1 MSGYAPPAP
10 RRAPVAGPLLPRI
23 PARMIGFALLG
34 AVGAIAWGGMVTPA
48 RGWALLLF
56 LAVACGAGGA
66 LAATRRLGVLGRAGA
81 VVGVIALL
89 TAAALLTSG
98 VPARY
103 LAPDAWPDLAAGIG
117 QGIESLPNVRVPYG
131 GADEWVHA
139 VLLLCGTALLGLA
152 ALVAFFSR
160 RPDALGRPVLAAAGL
175 AAVVTVPAV
184 QQPGDAPLVEG
195 ALLAVL
201 LVTFLGL
208 ERVPRRAGPAAAG
221 LVALATV
228 AGVLFAP
235 ALDADRPLLDYESF
249 AQSLTPEAG
258 TRFSWDHRYGPM
270 TWSRD
275 GNEVL
280 RVRAARGTYWKAETL
295 TEFDGLRWRR
305 EPGADRRGLQTEID
319 RERPEWMQR
328 LRVTVR
334 DMTTEQFI
342 GAGTVLSVSKAPRQ
356 PVASG
361 PGEFRVE
368 DRPLHRGH
376 TYEVEAYVPRPTARM
391 LALAGTRYPVFVA
404 DDLSV
409 ELPRPESGRPKP
421 EIRFGPFGSAQ
432 ATLATID
439 GRVVA
444 GPQAEAAIEGS
455 AYARTYALAQRL
467 RADAATPY
475 DYIQA
480 VTRYLSRGFSYSESP
495 PERAVPLASFL
506 FEDKIGYCQ
515 QFSGAMALLLRMGG
529 VPARIATGFSPGA
542 YDRDRKEYVVRDLD
556 AHSWVEAYV
565 PGTGWVAFDPTPS
578 GTPARSR
585 QLAAPPTSATDNAQP
600 RPAPGSERSRD
611 PRPLGAGAAPAPE
624 ESAATPVLLIV
635 IGVVLAG
642 AAAGLIVV
650 VVVRRQA
657 RERAPISV
665 ALRDLDRALARTGR
679 AVPPGTTLSALA
691 TRMRG
696 TPAEGYL
703 LALQRARY
711 GEGGPGPDA
720 RDRAGLRQALA
731 RRAGPLGRL
740 RAWWALPPG

>member
-1 MSGYAPPAP
+1 MTGYAPPAP
-10 RRAPVAGPLLPRI
+10 RRAPVAGPLLARL

-56 LAVACGAGGA
+56 LAVACAAGAA
-66 LAATRRLGVLGRAGA
+66 LASTRTLGRRARAGVVVAVIGVLA
-81 VVGVIALL
+81 
-89 TAAALLTSG
+89 AAALLTAG
-98 VPARY
+98 VPGRY
-103 LAPDAWPDLAAGIG
+103 LAPSAWSDLAAGIG
-117 QGIESLPNVRVPYG
+117 QGIESLPSIRVPYG
-131 GADEWVHA
+131 GADEWVRI
-139 VLLLCGTALLGLA
+139 VLLLCGSVLLGLA
-152 ALVAFFSR
+152 ALVAFVPR
-160 RPDALGRPVLAAAGL
+160 RGGALGRPVLAAAGL
-175 AAVVTVPAV
+175 AAVVTVPSV

-195 ALLAVL
+195 VLLAVL

-221 LVALATV
+221 LVAVATV
-228 AGVLFAP
+228 VGVLFAP
-235 ALDADRPLLDYESF
+235 AFDADRPLLDYESF

-295 TEFDGLRWRR
+295 SEFDGLRWRR
-305 EPGADRRGLQTEID
+305 EAGADRRGLQTEINRD
-319 RERPEWMQR
+319 RPDWIQR

-334 DMTTEQFI
+334 DMSTDQFI

-376 TYEVEAYVPRPTARM
+376 TYEVEAYVPRPSAR
-391 LALAGTRYPVFVA
+391 ALAASGTRYPVFVA

-409 ELPRPESGRPKP
+409 ELPRQEAGRPKP
-421 EIRFGPFGSAQ
+421 EVRFGPYGSAQ

-444 GPQAEAAIEGS
+444 GPEADAAIRRS
-455 AYARTYALAQRL
+455 AYARTFALAERL
-467 RADAATPY
+467 RAGTVTPY
-475 DYIQA
+475 EYIQA
-480 VTRYLSRGFSYSESP
+480 VQRYLARGFTYSESP
-495 PERAVPLASFL
+495 PERPVPLASFL

-542 YDRDRKEYVVRDLD
+542 YDRDRKEFVVRDLD

-565 PGTGWVAFDPTPS
+565 PGAGWVAFDPTPS

-585 QLAAPPTSATDNAQP
+585 QLAAPPSTAQDDTSSQ
-600 RPAPGSERSRD
+600 PAPGSERSRD
-611 PRPLGAGAAPAPE
+611 PRPLGTGAAPAPE
-624 ESAATPVLLIV
+624 EPAATPVLLIA
-635 IGVVLAG
+635 IGVILAG
-642 AAAGLIVV
+642 TAAALVV
-650 VVVRRQA
+650 VAVVRRQA
-657 RERAPISV
+657 RARAPITV

-679 AVPPGTTLSALA
+679 RVGPDTTLSALA
-691 TRMRG
+691 ARMRG
-696 TPAEGYL
+696 TAAEGYL
-703 LALQRARY
+703 LALERARY
-711 GEGGPGPDA
+711 GEGGAGPDA
-720 RDRAGLRQALA
+720 RDRAGLRRALA
-731 RRAGPLGRL
+731 ARSGPLGWA